1 MFRRLSI
8 CSQPHG
14 KFHHPRGTCSDES
27 VPSQVRK
34 NIFAYVTSKIIFV
47 TILALKSEE
56 DLFEAKIME

>member
-1 MFRRLSI
+1 
-8 CSQPHG
+8 
-14 KFHHPRGTCSDES
+14 